1 MNKTNINVSVLFRGH
16 LSFLMRFLIFSAIGF
31 LFCANVL
38 FAGEGSEG
46 GQHHLIASIGYSI
59 LAASVLAFISHYA
72 KQPLIL
78 AYIAAG
84 VLIGPKIGLHLV
96 NSEDDIAVI
105 SEIGLILLLFM
116 IGLEIDIKKLKES
129 GKSLI
134 LTGLLQFI
142 ICVALGFGFFA
153 MLGFVMGDGKYD
165 LFYLAVCCGLS
176 STAIVVKLLYSK
188 FELDTLAGRITLGVL
203 VFQDIWAIVII
214 GVQPNLANPEVLG
227 ILMSFAKGGALVGI
241 SLVISKFILPFLFKS
256 IAKIPELVLVASLG
270 WCFFICSLAGYLDL
284 SLEMGAL
291 IAGVAIST
299 FPYNLDVIAKV
310 VSIRDFFV
318 TLFFVGLGMQIPNP
332 LDDLQILGWAGIIA
346 AFLISTRFLSIYPV
360 LYFMKLGHRMSL
372 LPSINLSNISE
383 FSLVIAS
390 LGLAS
395 GHIDNR
401 ILSIIIFVFVLTSI
415 GAPYM
420 IKYNQ
425 KIQGVL
431 AKMFTAIGLKD
442 ITTKEDQG
450 GEETQKE
457 IAFLGFF
464 RVASSF
470 IRDLEDKV
478 DVDPEWVRA
487 MKEKIIVVDYNPN
500 VHEKLN
506 RLGIKAVYGDISN
519 IDTLHHA
526 GLHDAKLVISTIPDT
541 ILVGTDNLRLIKQ
554 IQKISPHAKIIV
566 TAESATRALKMY
578 SEGAEYVFLPRNLS
592 SKHLLETIECFL
604 KEDTQKISEM
614 KKSHMDWLSRREE
627 IIS

>member
-1 MNKTNINVSVLFRGH
+1 MKKLFPG
-16 LSFLMRFLIFSAIGF
+16 FAFRFLFFAFINYFVF
-31 LFCANVL
+31 ANFL
-38 FAGEGSEG
+38 FAGG
-46 GQHHLIASIGYSI
+46 GGDDGGGHHLIASIGYSI
-59 LAASVLAFISHYA
+59 LAATVLAFISHYA
-72 KQPLIL
+72 KQPLLL

-84 VLIGPKIGLHLV
+84 VVIGPEMGLNLV
-96 NSEDDIAVI
+96 SSKEDISVI

-129 GKSLI
+129 GKVLI
-134 LTGLLQFI
+134 MTGLLQFI

-214 GVQPNLANPEVLG
+214 GIQPNLANPEVLG

-241 SLVISKFILPFLFKS
+241 SLLMSKFILPFLFKS

-270 WCFFICSLAGYLDL
+270 WCFFICSVAAYMEL

-318 TLFFVGLGMQIPNP
+318 TLFFVALGMQIPNP
-332 LDDLQILGWAGIIA
+332 ADDLQILAWAGIIA
-346 AFLISTRFLSIYPV
+346 AFLIATRFLSIYPV
-360 LYFMKLGHRMSL
+360 LYFMKQGHRMSL
-372 LPSINLSNISE
+372 LPSINLANISE
-383 FSLVIAS
+383 FSLVIAA
-390 LGLAS
+390 LGAAS
-395 GHIDNR
+395 GHIDTR
-401 ILSIIIFVFVLTSI
+401 ILSIVIFTFVITSVI
-415 GAPYM
+415 APYM

-425 KIQGVL
+425 QLQGVL
-431 AKMFTAIGLKD
+431 AKMLTAIGLKD
-442 ITTKEDQG
+442 IATQAAEG
-450 GEETQKE
+450 SEEQPKE

-470 IRDLEDKV
+470 IRELEDREEKEPDFV
-478 DVDPEWVRA
+478 KTL
-487 MKEKIIVVDYNPN
+487 KEKILVVDYNPN

-541 ILVGTDNLRLIKQ
+541 ILVGTDNLRLIKE

-566 TAESATRALKMY
+566 TAESASRALKMY
-578 SEGAEYVFLPRNLS
+578 SEGADYVFLPRNLS
-592 SKHLLETIECFL
+592 AGHLVDTIGHFL
-604 KEDTQKISEM
+604 KDDTTKIEDTKNIHLE
-614 KKSHMDWLSRREE
+614 WLNRREE
-627 IIS
+627 IIH